1 MEKQKKRKKI
11 YIAAFFFILAF
22 LLAAFD
28 VRLKTVNYTI
38 ESEKISNNVRIALIT
53 DLHSCRY
60 GEGQKHLI
68 KAIEKQNPD
77 LILFG
82 GDICD
87 DEIPHDNT
95 EALLKAISNKY
106 PCYYVTGNHE
116 FWSDEVESIL
126 DMFRSYN
133 VNVLQGSY
141 QTIEVNGEKVNICG
155 IDDPEAERYVE
166 NSGITQQLQAVQEA
180 SDNGFYTILLA
191 HRPELNATYR
201 QYGFDLIMCGHAHG
215 GQWRLP
221 GIINGLLAPNQG
233 WFPPY
238 AGGEFTFENS
248 SMVVSR
254 GLARESTRIPR
265 IFNRPELVIV
275 DLK

>member
-166 NSGITQQLQAVQEA
+166 NSGITQQLQDVQEA